1 MSAEATDRELSLG
14 GPAARRSVLASTVG
28 AGIEWYDFMLYG
40 AAAALVFPKLFFPEA
55 SPVTGVL
62 LAFSTYFIGF
72 LARPLGAAIFGHI
85 GDRAGRK
92 NSLLAT
98 IVLMGIGTVGIG
110 LVPSHDT
117 IGFWGPIILVLLRTL
132 QGIGVGGEWGG
143 AVLLA
148 MESGSTGRAGF
159 RGSFP
164 QAAGTIG
171 IGAANLAFLAVSLGM
186 PSAAFMTWGWR
197 LPFLASAVLVIV
209 GIWIRRQVPETKD
222 FQRATESGTL
232 AKAPVAEVLRKSPI
246 DIALAALLKCAE
258 MIPVYIFIAFILS
271 YGTGQ
276 LSYSRNALLLLVSL
290 AAFISSGVMLTA
302 GHFSDRI
309 GHERMYVVGALSMCV
324 FGFVYFV
331 VIDSGSTFGAA
342 TVILFSLVPYAL
354 MFAPEPVLIAQNF
367 PVETR
372 YSGSSLGFNLAGI
385 IGGGP
390 APFVAT
396 WVVVRFGSFA
406 VAAYIGIFCVI
417 GVLAVKALVLRR
429 RAREGQVPEPTASRH
444 VVGGV
449 A

>member
-1 MSAEATDRELSLG
+1 MSPEATDQQLRTD
-14 GPAARRSVLASTVG
+14 RRVVRRAVLASTVG

-40 AAAALVFPKLFFPEA
+40 AAAALVFPKLFFPQA

-72 LARPLGAAIFGHI
+72 AARPLGAAIFGHI

-110 LVPSHDT
+110 LVPSHES
-117 IGFWGPIILVLLRTL
+117 IGYWGPVLLVLLRTL

-148 MESGSTGRAGF
+148 MESGTRERAGF

-171 IGAANLAFLAVSLGM
+171 IGTANLAFLAVSLGM

-197 LPFLASAVLVIV
+197 LPFLASVLLIFV
-209 GIWIRRQVPETKD
+209 GIWIRRQVPETND
-222 FQRATESGTL
+222 FQMATKSGSIK
-232 AKAPVAEVLRKSPI
+232 KAPVAEVLRRSPI
-246 DIALAALLKCAE
+246 EIVLAAFLKSAE

-271 YGTGQ
+271 YGTDQ
-276 LSYSRNALLLLVSL
+276 LSYGRNTLLLLVSV
-290 AAFISSGVMLTA
+290 AAFISAGTMIAA
-302 GHFSDRI
+302 GHYSDRM
-309 GHERMYVVGALSMCV
+309 GHERMYTVGALTMGV
-324 FGFVYFV
+324 FGFLYFV
-331 VIDSGSTFGAA
+331 VIDSGSTFGASL
-342 TVILFSLVPYAL
+342 VILLSLIPYAL
-354 MFAPEPVLIAQNF
+354 MFAPEPVLIARNF

-396 WVVVRFGSFA
+396 WVVVRFGSMA
-406 VAAYIGIFCVI
+406 VAAYIALFCLI
-417 GVLAVKALVLRR
+417 GVLAVKALV
-429 RAREGQVPEPTASRH
+429 ARSRVHEHQSVDPTSNHQTIRE
-444 VVGGV
+444 V